1 MIGKVLINVVNKER
15 VIFLFVGFSAVGLDL
30 ITYYFLLHNG
40 GLDLDVAKMAGFL
53 AGAAFA
59 YFANRY
65 FTFSH
70 SGSMALS
77 MVKFV
82 LLYAVTLALN
92 ILSNNLMFHW
102 LLGFDYRLFV
112 SFLFATS
119 LSTIANYV
127 GMKFYVFRKK

>member
-1 MIGKVLINVVNKER
+1 MIGKVLINMVNQER
-15 VIFLFVGFSAVGLDL
+15 VIFLFVGSSAVGVDL
-30 ITYYFLLHNG
+30 ITYYFLFHAV
-40 GLDLDVAKMAGFL
+40 GLNLDAAKTAGFL
-53 AGAAFA
+53 SGATFA

-70 SGSMALS
+70 SGPMAHS

-102 LLGFDYRLFV
+102 LLGVDYRLIL